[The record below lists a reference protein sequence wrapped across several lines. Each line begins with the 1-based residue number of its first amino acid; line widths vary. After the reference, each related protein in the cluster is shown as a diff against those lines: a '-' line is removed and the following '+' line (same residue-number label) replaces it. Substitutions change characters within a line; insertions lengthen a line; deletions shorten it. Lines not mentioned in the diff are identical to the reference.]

1 MKILRL
7 LSKKYFSILLIF
19 FLSAHSFAEDKPV
32 DIWNIDEQKIKNDTN
47 TISVENNVEDDE
59 ISETDIYK
67 MQTEKQFDEIQLDNK
82 LFSQEIEITGL
93 YDPEDY
99 DLDIYMWTN
108 SDGDQL
114 KDLFKRISRKKTWY

>member
-47 TISVENNVEDDE
+47 TISVENKIEDDE

-67 MQTEKQFDEIQLDNK
+67 MQTEKQFEEIQLDNE
-82 LFSQEIEITGL
+82 LLSQEIEKII
-93 YDPEDY
+93 PNE
-99 DLDIYMWTN
+99 N
-108 SDGDQL
+108 
-114 KDLFKRISRKKTWY
+114 FKIVK

>member
-47 TISVENNVEDDE
+47 TISVE
-59 ISETDIYK
+59 SK
-67 MQTEKQFDEIQLDNK
+67 
-82 LFSQEIEITGL
+82 
-93 YDPEDY
+93 
-99 DLDIYMWTN
+99 
-108 SDGDQL
+108 
-114 KDLFKRISRKKTWY
+114 